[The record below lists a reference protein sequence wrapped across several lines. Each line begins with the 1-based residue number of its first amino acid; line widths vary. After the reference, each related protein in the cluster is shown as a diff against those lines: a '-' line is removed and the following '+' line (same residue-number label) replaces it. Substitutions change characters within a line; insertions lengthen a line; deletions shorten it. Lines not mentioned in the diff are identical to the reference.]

1 MPLFTSAIPMPTS
14 VTIMDPCDPSM
25 HITDLN
31 PEFVNRCTHRSHN
44 RPRAAL
50 LNEIASRTPCGNGA
64 TTGLS
69 EVQQARLQ
77 PRPSATRSALS
88 LDGLVKSPAP
98 DEYIDHMSATN
109 TTTTS
114 SRLPE
119 PDDSPVP
126 GMADLQIIITSRVK
140 KVRRICDG
148 EDVMAPHS
156 HAKRTRSTVLTVVA
170 LDIGATI
177 GTFCVEILK

>member
-1 MPLFTSAIPMPTS
+1 MPLFTSAIPIPTS
-14 VTIMDPCDPSM
+14 VTTMDPCDPSM

-50 LNEIASRTPCGNGA
+50 LNEIASRTPCGNGV

-126 GMADLQIIITSRVK
+126 GMADLQIITSRVR

-148 EDVMAPHS
+148 EDVIAPHS
-156 HAKRTRSTVLTVVA
+156 HAKRTEKLLAKV
-170 LDIGATI
+170 
-177 GTFCVEILK
+177 GTSDEPRPRLCCH

>member
-14 VTIMDPCDPSM
+14 VTTMDPCDPSM

-50 LNEIASRTPCGNGA
+50 LNEIASRTPCGNGV

-88 LDGLVKSPAP
+88 LDGLVNSPAP
-98 DEYIDHMSATN
+98 DEYVDHMSATN

-126 GMADLQIIITSRVK
+126 GMADLQIIIESRVR

-156 HAKRTRSTVLTVVA
+156 HAKRTEKLLAKV
-170 LDIGATI
+170 
-177 GTFCVEILK
+177 GTSDEPRPRLCCH

>member
-1 MPLFTSAIPMPTS
+1 MPTS
-14 VTIMDPCDPSM
+14 VTTMDPCDPSM

-31 PEFVNRCTHRSHN
+31 PEFVNRCAHRSHN

-50 LNEIASRTPCGNGA
+50 LNEIASRTPCGNGV

-98 DEYIDHMSATN
+98 DESNDHMSATI

-126 GMADLQIIITSRVK
+126 GMTDLQIITSRIR

-156 HAKRTRSTVLTVVA
+156 HAKRTEKLLAKV
-170 LDIGATI
+170 
-177 GTFCVEILK
+177 GTSDEPRPRLCCH